1 MRALHHV
8 LAALV
13 LMLLNRSASAL
24 QSLRLPY
31 ARASSALLRPL
42 PTSSVHFSSARLMAS
57 SASASPSALAPPS
70 KKAYVLEYTYV
81 PAILELRVPFREA
94 HLALANALQQQGTI
108 LSGGPLLSEASSA
121 APAKPTGALFLFHC
135 ADRSQVEAFVAAD
148 PYVANGLVPSHR
160 ITEWSVLVGSLFP
173 PPPPSPTSR
182 L

>member
-1 MRALHHV
+1 MRA
-8 LAALV
+8 
-13 LMLLNRSASAL
+13 
-24 QSLRLPY
+24 
-31 ARASSALLRPL
+31 
-42 PTSSVHFSSARLMAS
+42 SSARLMAAS
-57 SASASPSALAPPS
+57 SASASASAPPS

-94 HLALANALQQQGTI
+94 HLALANALQQQGAM
-108 LSGGPLLSEASSA
+108 LSGGPLLSEGSA
-121 APAKPTGALFLFHC
+121 AAPGKPTGALFLFHC

-173 PPPPSPTSR
+173 PPLSPVSR